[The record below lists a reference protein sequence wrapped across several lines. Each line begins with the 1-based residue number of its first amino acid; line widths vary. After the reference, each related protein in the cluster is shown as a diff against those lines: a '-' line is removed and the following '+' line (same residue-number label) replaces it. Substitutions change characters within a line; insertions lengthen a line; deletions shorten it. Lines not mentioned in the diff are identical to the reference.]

1 MGKRVWSQDS
11 VANIDS
17 LRIDCIISGIAL
29 YTPNLL
35 LVLAYVTP
43 EEETSTNTKASKP
56 GVHRRKNAL
65 QPEMR
70 IIDITTKEE
79 VSVADHLTISRYES
93 LSATDYHLSILPAV
107 RISPKVAA
115 QRGTLEAISGATIGG
130 IEAIGGGLWDATMY
144 APRMLKGNASVR
156 SGSPGSSKAPSDLTT
171 NPSLRNSQATIKD
184 TMRDM
189 PHPSALAHGMKIFIH
204 SPYDCIIATKPTMV
218 DHFVWLDEHSMFE
231 EAWELLERYPE
242 AATTPQDRSLE
253 SSTSTPS
260 KGQGSLLEFFEDDV
274 SQIADDNKDPASQ
287 LSLQKRR
294 IGEKWVQQ
302 LVSAEEWAK
311 AGDICGKVLQSS
323 SSWEHWAWIFVEAKK
338 FDEFTPFIPSEAQ
351 RPPIP
356 GVVYELMLGHYI
368 HKDIVHFQELLER
381 WPPELFDAETI
392 IDAIETCFKTG
403 EVTEDSTQDGESGRD
418 WRILTECVAKLYLA
432 VGRPRTALGCY
443 IRVQDADSAMDLIT
457 SHHLVD
463 AVSDNI
469 PGFILLRVSKEAQST
484 ASISELAAQTLEPIR
499 LLVSEAHHGIVLPET
514 IISQLQ
520 KRHGMPNP
528 YLFFY
533 FRALWEGDT
542 APLPPTDT
550 TTTPKPAAPRMF
562 TFARSQAAEE
572 RLIVAE
578 GRALVSDH
586 ADAAVTLFAEYSRPL
601 LMEFLKISQSYTLEL
616 ASQLCARRNYIPELV
631 YLLSKEG
638 RTTQAL
644 KLIIDKLNDVSQAI
658 QFAKEQD
665 DLSLWDDLLDYSMNK
680 PRFIRGLL
688 EEVGTA
694 IDPLKLV
701 KRIPLGLEI
710 DGLRE
715 GLGRMLREFEV
726 QESISGGVAR
736 VLRGEVN
743 GAMLERGRGMRKG
756 IRFDPLKPSVA
767 EKEKKQSTGGGGSD
781 ATKTGQVKAGHCAGC
796 GDAISQL
803 GELPTLCP
811 SSSYRFTIKSFTIL
825 FFGNMLTDLL
835 TRPPHPPPLLPLHP
849 HLPRPLSP
857 LLQQTARLRAPRH
870 LQSLRHQTG
879 HQDRDRKHRLTE
891 RARGRGKR
899 GAGGGLGGDRGCG
912 DGQCGSQCCDEG
924 GSCCAFEG
932 CCEGDGRMSFGDW
945 KGGGGVSDS

>member
-1 MGKRVWSQDS
+1 MLTV
-11 VANIDS
+11 IS

-35 LVLAYVTP
+35 LVLAYISP
-43 EEETSTNTKASKP
+43 EEETSSKATKP

-70 IIDITTKEE
+70 IIDIMTKEE

-93 LSATDYHLSILPAV
+93 LSATDYHLGVLPAV
-107 RISPKVAA
+107 RISPKVIA

-156 SGSPGSSKAPSDLTT
+156 SGSPGSGRAPSDLTT
-171 NPSLRNSQATIKD
+171 STSLPNSHTTLKDPS
-184 TMRDM
+184 RDM
-189 PHPSALAHGMKIFIH
+189 PHPSTLAHGMKVFIH
-204 SPYDCIIATKPTMV
+204 SPYDCIIATKPTMA
-218 DHFVWLDEHSMFE
+218 DHFMWLDEHSMFE
-231 EAWELLERYPE
+231 EAWDLLERYPE
-242 AATTPQDRSLE
+242 AAITHQEKALE
-253 SSTSTPS
+253 SSTSSPS
-260 KGQGSLLEFFEDDV
+260 KGQGSLVDFFEDDV
-274 SQIADDNKDPASQ
+274 SQIADGKKDPNSQ
-287 LSLQKRR
+287 VPKQQRR
-294 IGEKWVQQ
+294 VGEKWVQQ

-311 AGDICGKVLQSS
+311 AGEVCGKVLQSS
-323 SSWEHWAWIFVEAKK
+323 SSWEHWAWIFVEAKR
-338 FDEFTPFIPSEAQ
+338 FDELTPFIPSEAQ

-403 EVTEDSTQDGESGRD
+403 EVRENSSEDGEPGRN
-418 WRILTECVAKLYLA
+418 WRILTECLARVYLA
-432 VGRPRTALGCY
+432 VGRPRDALGCY
-443 IRVQDADSAMDLIT
+443 IRVQDADSAMDLIA

-469 PGFILLRVSKEAQST
+469 PGFILLRVSKEAQSS
-484 ASISELAAQTLEPIR
+484 APISELAAQTLEPIR
-499 LLVSEAHHGIVLPET
+499 LLVSEAHRGIVLPDT
-514 IISQLQ
+514 VISQLQ
-520 KRHGMPNP
+520 KRFGMSNP

-533 FRALWEGDT
+533 FRALWEGDS
-542 APLPPTDT
+542 APIPPPDT
-550 TTTPKPAAPRMF
+550 TTTKNPAPRSF
-562 TFARSQAAEE
+562 TFARTQAAEE

-578 GRALVSDH
+578 GRTLVSDH
-586 ADAAVTLFAEYSRPL
+586 ADTAVILFAEYSRPL
-601 LMEFLKISQSYTLEL
+601 LMEFLKASQSYTLEA
-616 ASQLCARRNYIPELV
+616 ASKLCARRDYIPELV

-710 DGLRE
+710 EGLRE
-715 GLGRMLREFEV
+715 GLGRMLKEFEV

-756 IRFDPLKPSVA
+756 IRFDPLKASTA
-767 EKEKKQSTGGGGSD
+767 EKEEVKKQSSGSGGGDS
-781 ATKTGQVKAGHCAGC
+781 AKTGQVKPGHCAGC
-796 GDAISQL
+796 GEAISQL
-803 GELPTLCP
+803 GRQALLTHFSPLPLSLLSTTPLFLPLIQKCFLAYFFGDYPADPRQTTTPTSSPSPAPTLTTSP
-811 SSSYRFTIKSFTIL
+811 ASSAST
-825 FFGNMLTDLL
+825 N
-835 TRPPHPPPLLPLHP
+835 PPPTRSPPSTASSTRNPSPAKNLALETWTLPAK
-849 HLPRPLSP
+849 
-857 LLQQTARLRAPRH
+857 TKVVVGWAKARLEG
-870 LQSLRHQTG
+870 TG
-879 HQDRDRKHRLTE
+879 KIL
-891 RARGRGKR
+891 
-899 GAGGGLGGDRGCG
+899 
-912 DGQCGSQCCDEG
+912 S
-924 GSCCAFEG
+924 
-932 CCEGDGRMSFGDW
+932 
-945 KGGGGVSDS
+945 